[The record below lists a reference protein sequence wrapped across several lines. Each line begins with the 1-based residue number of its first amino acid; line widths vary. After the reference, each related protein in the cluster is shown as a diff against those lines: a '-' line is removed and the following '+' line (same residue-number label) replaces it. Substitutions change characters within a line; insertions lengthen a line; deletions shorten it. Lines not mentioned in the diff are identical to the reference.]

1 MHTNTPAAALML
13 GFVIVVIL
21 GYAMAMLRR

>member
-1 MHTNTPAAALML
+1 MHTNTPAAALMV

-21 GYAMAMLRR
+21 GYARAMLRR

>member
-13 GFVIVVIL
+13 GFVVVVIL
-21 GYAMAMLRR
+21 GYARAMFRR